1 MKQILV
7 MMIDLDE
14 AGNVL
19 GVSANWSDGLNEQ
32 QALGAVQLVG
42 REIQRRVVRAEVEA
56 EQKAAEANVG

>member
-32 QALGAVQLVG
+32 QALGAVQLVD